1 MRKRTLGAALL
12 AGLALSGAGAFTAS
26 NSIANSTAGYG
37 TATVSG
43 VTVTDTNYTLAALD
57 NSKVTAMSF
66 THASDLSGKT
76 VKLDLTN
83 GGVVVS
89 SAVSTCVGGSGTAL
103 GKTVCTFSA
112 PAGGV
117 PLTSFDG
124 FGLTVVQ

>member
-1 MRKRTLGAALL
+1 MRKRTLGVVLL

-43 VTVTDTNYTLAALD
+43 VTVTDTNYTLAPTD
-57 NSKVTAMSF
+57 NSKVTGMSF
-66 THASDLSGKT
+66 THVSDLTGKT
-76 VKLDLTN
+76 VKLDLTS
-83 GGVVVS
+83 GGTVVS

-103 GKTVCTFSA
+103 GKTVCTFTA
-112 PAGGV
+112 PVGGV

-124 FGLTVVQ
+124 FALTVVQ

>member
-1 MRKRTLGAALL
+1 MRKRTLGAVLL
-12 AGLALSGAGAFTAS
+12 AGLALSAAGAFTAS

-66 THASDLSGKT
+66 THVSDLTGKT

-83 GGVVVS
+83 GGTVVA
-89 SAVSTCVGGSGTAL
+89 SAISTCVGGSGTAL
-103 GKTVCTFSA
+103 GKTVCTFTS
-112 PAGGV
+112 PIGGGA
-117 PLTSFDG
+117 LTAVG
-124 FGLTVVQ
+124 GLGATGVQ